1 MIASRAM
8 KKATMAK
15 TLTGLPFLDDLDR
28 ALAGPMVRAF
38 DVHDR
43 DDRGGVVL
51 VDHRLHD
58 LDDPRQRDLPFQE
71 GHDRDLVRSV
81 HDGGEGQPEPADPV
95 GEVHRGERLA
105 VARLEDY

>member
-51 VDHRLHD
+51 IDNRLYD
-58 LDDPRQRDLPFQE
+58 PDDPRQRDLPLQA
-71 GHDRDLVRSV
+71 GHDGDLARCV
-81 HDGGEGQPEPADPV
+81 HDRGAGQPEPADPA
-95 GEVHRGERLA
+95 GEGHGGEGLTA
-105 VARLEDY
+105 